1 MVVLGFSVCNVLSI
15 IKVAETTFYRDKWG
29 LKMTCRF
36 DTETD
41 LKTMTTVTSAINDV
55 TCDGGIKYQT
65 KLRSISCE

>member
-1 MVVLGFSVCNVLSI
+1 MVVLGFSLCNVLSI
-15 IKVAETTFYRDKWG
+15 IKVAETTFYRDKG
-29 LKMTCRF
+29 CLKMTCRF